1 MLKTLN
7 VEELERENN
16 AARNYYLLEGLGLDN
31 AEKETLWG
39 GTVAPTKRK
48 AETQGK
54 RKSGKG
60 GKRSKKQVEE
70 EPEEANE
77 SDNKTRDEASE
88 AEVASKVSGRN
99 TAKAKGTAAKNQWAL
114 KAQRELE
121 AKDYGDSWNVLVRLW
136 WSREETAGFAGG
148 KQSWPA
154 KKRPQAVSDWVGR
167 ARNHTPEV
175 KDAST
180 FGKEFWVWW
189 IEINPSWRTKNRP
202 MMREKG
208 PSDWVCME
216 YKGQNGFLNV
226 LMLLK
231 WWRDAMK
238 DASPD
243 WEEAVDDVTWVLQK
257 LRG

>member
-1 MLKTLN
+1 VPAIGVGVTDTFSDADIHAMVGSPVDLSMPLGLDDLEFSDELVQAAGAAAGAIYPGLGMAVGLVVDRYGTEFAAPLSGDMVLRLEAMSAEEQAEKIEMLKTLN

-16 AARNYYLLEGLGLDN
+16 ATRNYSLLEGLGLDN

-70 EPEEANE
+70 EPEEANK
-77 SDNKTRDEASE
+77 SDNKTGDEVSE

-114 KAQRELE
+114 KVQRELE

-136 WSREETAGFAGG
+136 WSREETAGFAG
-148 KQSWPA
+148 S
-154 KKRPQAVSDWVGR
+154 VS
-167 ARNHTPEV
+167 
-175 KDAST
+175 KSL
-180 FGKEFWVWW
+180 
-189 IEINPSWRTKNRP
+189 IS
-202 MMREKG
+202 
-208 PSDWVCME
+208 
-216 YKGQNGFLNV
+216 
-226 LMLLK
+226 
-231 WWRDAMK
+231 
-238 DASPD
+238 
-243 WEEAVDDVTWVLQK
+243 VDSADE
-257 LRG
+257 